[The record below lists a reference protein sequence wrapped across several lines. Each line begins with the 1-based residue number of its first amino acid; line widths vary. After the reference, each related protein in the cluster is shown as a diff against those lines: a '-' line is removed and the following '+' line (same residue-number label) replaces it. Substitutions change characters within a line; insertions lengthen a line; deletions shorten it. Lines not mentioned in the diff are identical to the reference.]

1 MSAAALVRNTPF
13 NGLRPVNLRTDL
25 AGMAEL
31 IELCFGPTMDEAGRA
46 AVREMRMISQSGS
59 LTLLFHGLDRLL
71 GGLEQGYVWI
81 EDGRLVG
88 NVSVSPAN
96 YPHGMGTGFVVAN
109 VAVHPDFR
117 RQGLAQALMFASLD
131 LIRQRGGEFAVL
143 QVDANN
149 DGARRLYTKLHF
161 REERTFIRWHR
172 SSHART
178 PQRLHHMPYITLRQG
193 NEWRSEYE
201 LAQTVRPNER
211 GGLGWLRPMHMR
223 YFRPSLLRMLGSLT
237 TGRSEDHWIV
247 RDDNGRGILGS
258 MRTTMTFGSA
268 DRFELLVDPAQQGRL
283 EDPLINFALR
293 GLEGRRRPVTMEHPA
308 DDEITTALLER
319 YEFQRRFTLVHMRYD
334 FNQGNTKWL
343 P

>member
-1 MSAAALVRNTPF
+1 LSAAALVQNTPF

-46 AVREMRMISQSGS
+46 AVREMRMISRSGS
-59 LTLLFHGLDRLL
+59 LTLIFHGLDRLL

-81 EDGRLVG
+81 EDGRLIG

-96 YPHGMGTGFVVAN
+96 YPHSMGTGFVIAN

-117 RQGLAQALMFASLD
+117 RQGLAQALMQASLD

-143 QVDANN
+143 QVDDNN
-149 DGARRLYTKLHF
+149 EGARRLYSRLNF

-172 SSHART
+172 SSHARS
-178 PQRLHHMPYITLRQG
+178 PKRLSRMPDITLRQA
-193 NEWRSEYE
+193 NEWRAEYE
-201 LAQTVRPNER
+201 LAQAVRPNER
-211 GGLGWLRPMHMR
+211 GGLGWLRPTHPNF
-223 YFRPSLLRMLGSLT
+223 FRPSLVRTLASWT

-247 RDDNGRGILGS
+247 RDESKRGLLGS
-258 MRTTMTFGSA
+258 LRTTSAFGSA
-268 DRFELLVDPAQQGRL
+268 DRFELLVDPAQQGQL

-308 DDEITTALLER
+308 DDQITTALLER
-319 YEFQRRFTLVHMRYD
+319 YEFERRYTLVHMRYD
-334 FNQGNTKWL
+334 FNQGNIKWL